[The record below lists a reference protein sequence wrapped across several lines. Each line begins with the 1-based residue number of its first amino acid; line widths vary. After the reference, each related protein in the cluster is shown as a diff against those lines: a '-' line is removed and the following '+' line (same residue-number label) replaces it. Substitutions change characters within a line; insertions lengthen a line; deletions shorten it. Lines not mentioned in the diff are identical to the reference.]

1 MSYYNKFSNQPKR
14 MTKAKAD
21 KLYRR
26 SQKKFRSY
34 NRRGGLF
41 GIAFKRGIIRF

>member
-1 MSYYNKFSNQPKR
+1 MRKGKY
-14 MTKAKAD
+14 TKKGVD
-21 KLYRR
+21 KMYRA

-34 NRRGGLF
+34 KRRGGLF